1 MQAEAFE
8 EPHPAESPR
17 PAGDAQARP
26 RSPSPVI
33 EAPQTPDRAQGLR
46 RVASRTMVAG
56 HMVRGLVR
64 TMRPQQWVKNL
75 FVLAPVVFAQ
85 ELFDVQRVLGA
96 LAGFACFSLL
106 ASAVYVL
113 NDLMD
118 VEADRAHPVKKNR
131 PIASGQVS
139 EGAARVVM
147 VLLAVGALVGGWFLS
162 PFFLAAAGGYLAN
175 NIAYSFGLK
184 RVAYLDVLS
193 IAGGFEL
200 RVLAG
205 AYAAGVPPSAYLLVV
220 TFLLATFLGLGKRMH
235 ELVQQERTGSANSR
249 KVLKQYN
256 KGFVAVLLWITS
268 IATVAAYVVYTID
281 PHTRQQFGT
290 DFLVATSIFALVGVL
305 RFVHLVRNRPDAE
318 SPTEE
323 MLHDPLFLVNGV
335 LGVVAL
341 VGIIYWA

>member
-1 MQAEAFE
+1 MRAPLPCPLPEPAARARSALPAEAND
-8 EPHPAESPR
+8 PRRPSRHVCALAAPVLWSPAMI
-17 PAGDAQARP
+17 G
-26 RSPSPVI
+26 
-33 EAPQTPDRAQGLR
+33 GL
-46 RVASRTMVAG
+46 
-56 HMVRGLVR
+56 LR

-75 FVLAPVVFAQ
+75 FVLAPVIYAQ
-85 ELFDVQRVLGA
+85 ELFDPRRVLGA
-96 LAGFACFSLL
+96 AAGFGCFCLL

-131 PIASGQVS
+131 PIASGAVS
-139 EGAARVVM
+139 EGAAKV
-147 VLLAVGALVGGWFLS
+147 ALVVLAASAITGAWLLS
-162 PFFLAAAGGYLAN
+162 PLFLAAAGGYLVN

-205 AYAAGVPPSAYLLVV
+205 AYAADVPPSAYLLVV

-235 ELVQQERTGSANSR
+235 ELVLYEKSGSASSR
-249 KVLKQYN
+249 KVLQQYS
-256 KGFVAVLLWITS
+256 KSAVSVLLWITGV
-268 IATVAAYVVYTID
+268 ATVGAYVIYTLD
-281 PHTRQQFGT
+281 PHTREHFGT
-290 DFLVATSIFALVGVL
+290 DFLVATSAFALFGVL

-323 MLHDPLFLVNGV
+323 MLRDAPFLVNGL
-335 LGVVAL
+335 LGFVTLIA
-341 VGIIYWA
+341 IIYWG